1 MVQKFIDG
9 KYVSGAAPVADRKK
23 AAVPATEWLI
33 KAVVYAHTDPEIKK
47 AAIDLLVTTFVRAK
61 FKSSCCYPMS
71 LHRTTGLS
79 RRSHTTSSQSR
90 NELY

>member
-47 AAIDLLVTTFVRAK
+47 AAIDLLEKLNLRLGYTQPRPEGSAFAD
-61 FKSSCCYPMS
+61 
-71 LHRTTGLS
+71 
-79 RRSHTTSSQSR
+79 
-90 NELY
+90 